1 MCEFVHAIYSLAWF
15 LLRQMVFAC
24 LQNRKTTYF
33 LSESKRVQ
41 IDNWHKKEPEP
52 HLAANEMPIS
62 LSISFY
68 VNKRN
73 FIEPDAIHWFQPKW
87 VFILMKS
94 ALQTMPSYEAKSGF
108 SFATFRSLVFLCFLN
123 DLFIFIYIS
132 AFYLL
137 RFKWNFNCHAFEWT
151 NKQRKSVFFDLN
163 TQLVFLHFLLI
174 C

>member
-123 DLFIFIYIS
+123 DLLIFIYIS

-137 RFKWNFNCHAFEWT
+137 RFKWNSNCHAFEWT
-151 NKQRKSVFFDLN
+151 NKQRKSVFSIA
-163 TQLVFLHFLLI
+163 LL
-174 C
+174 